1 METDK
6 AEPSRVAHAAAML
19 HAHRIMAISTLRPD
33 GWPQNTIVGY
43 ANNGL
48 RIYFLTFRTSQ
59 KFSNIE
65 NDDRVSI
72 AIGEEP
78 RDIREIRAVMAGAH
92 AFEVTDEREREFAWR
107 LLMKRHPN
115 LRDSELPDRL
125 ETAMMAADCR
135 YLSLLDYTKG
145 FGHSE
150 ALTID
155 SAEA

>member
-1 METDK
+1 MKTGK
-6 AEPSRVAHAAAML
+6 TEPLRVAHAAAML
-19 HAHRIMAISTLRPD
+19 DAHRIMAISTLRPD

-43 ANNGL
+43 ANDGL
-48 RIYFLTFRTSQ
+48 RIYFLTFRSSQ
-59 KFSNIE
+59 KFSNIQKD
-65 NDDRVSI
+65 NRISI
-72 AIGEEP
+72 AVGEEP

-92 AFEVTDEREREFAWR
+92 AFEVIDDRERELAWR
-107 LLMKRHPN
+107 LLMQRHPN
-115 LRDSELPDRL
+115 LRDFELPDRL

-150 ALTID
+150 ALTIE